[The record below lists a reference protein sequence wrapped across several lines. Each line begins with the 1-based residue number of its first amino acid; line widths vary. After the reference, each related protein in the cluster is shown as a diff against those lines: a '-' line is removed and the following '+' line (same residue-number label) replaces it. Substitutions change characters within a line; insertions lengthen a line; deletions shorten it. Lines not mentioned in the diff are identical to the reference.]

1 MKRLLKNLLWL
12 LTAQGR
18 AKRMLFSVKLGVGDI
33 AIDCGANIGDIT
45 QHLQKNGA
53 TVYCF
58 EPNPYAFKALKKRF
72 LANPKVHCFEK
83 GVFDRNDRVKL
94 SFHELSDSD
103 ELYWSTGSSMLDF
116 KGNILKDKYTTIQVI
131 DLCAFI
137 RTLHS
142 RVRLLKMDVEGAEC
156 PILKKLI
163 ETGLINRIDY
173 LFVETHDRKIP
184 ELQPET
190 EEIRRLVKFNN
201 LLNVNLHWE

>member
-58 EPNPYAFKALKKRF
+58 EPNPYAFKRLKKRF

-94 SFHELSDSD
+94 YFHELSDSD

-116 KGNILKDKYTTIQVI
+116 KGNILKDKF
-131 DLCAFI
+131 C
-137 RTLHS
+137 R
-142 RVRLLKMDVEGAEC
+142 
-156 PILKKLI
+156 
-163 ETGLINRIDY
+163 
-173 LFVETHDRKIP
+173 
-184 ELQPET
+184 
-190 EEIRRLVKFNN
+190 
-201 LLNVNLHWE
+201 